1 MAIDFDNEKMETA
14 MKAALI
20 IAQQTEILNEV
31 IGDIA
36 SDFGVN
42 KGTAKKIINAYAA
55 DKLEKTQEKL
65 EDERSSLANA
75 EVMIEAVESMSFNGD
90 EVLEETED

>member
-1 MAIDFDNEKMETA
+1 MSIEFDTEKMETA
-14 MKAALI
+14 MRAALI
-20 IAQQTEILNEV
+20 ISQQTEILNDV

-42 KGTAKKIINAYAA
+42 KGTAKKIINAFAA
-55 DKLEKTQEKL
+55 DKLEKTSEKI

-75 EVMIEAVESMSFNGD
+75 EVMIEAVEGMNFDSE
-90 EVLEETED
+90 EVLED

>member
-1 MAIDFDNEKMETA
+1 MAVEFDQEKMETA

-20 IAQQTEILNEV
+20 IAQQTEVLNEV

-36 SDFGVN
+36 ADFGVN
-42 KGTAKKIINAYAA
+42 KGTAKKIINAFAA
-55 DKLEKTQEKL
+55 DKLEKTSEKM

-75 EVMIEAVESMSFNGD
+75 DVMIEACENMSIEAEDLMES
-90 EVLEETED
+90 EED

>member
-1 MAIDFDNEKMETA
+1 MSIDFDNEKMTTA

-20 IAQQTEILNEV
+20 ISQQTEILNDV

-42 KGTAKKIINAYAA
+42 KGTAKKIINAFAA
-55 DKLEKTQEKL
+55 DKLTKTQEKI

-75 EVMIEAVESMSFNGD
+75 EVMIEAVESMNFD
-90 EVLEETED
+90 TEEVLED

>member
-1 MAIDFDNEKMETA
+1 MSIDFDNEKMTTA

-20 IAQQTEILNEV
+20 ISQQTEILNDV

-42 KGTAKKIINAYAA
+42 KGTAKKIINAFAA
-55 DKLEKTQEKL
+55 DRLEKTSEKI

-75 EVMIEAVESMSFNGD
+75 EVMIEAVESMNFD
-90 EVLEETED
+90 TEEVLED